1 MANQTKKGMQVRLQ
15 RVIKAP
21 PEKVWQFV
29 GTEQGLKEW
38 LGPKEYEPR
47 VGAQIFFDVQ
57 HDGHFHMDG
66 EVVIYDPPRELA
78 FTWRETEV
86 GGEPWPAYTT
96 VRVTLEPVA
105 EGTLVTLFHEG
116 FEKLPEA
123 IAHKE
128 YEGYQRGWE
137 MLNDLDQL
145 AERVEAAA

>member
-1 MANQTKKGMQVRLQ
+1 MANQTKDKMQVKLQ

-38 LGPKEYEPR
+38 LGPKEYKPK
-47 VGAQIFFDVQ
+47 VGARVFFDVQ
-57 HDGHFHMDG
+57 HEGHYHMDG

-86 GGEPWPAYTT
+86 GGESWPAYTT
-96 VRVTLEPVA
+96 VRITLEPIS
-105 EGTLVTLFHEG
+105 EGTLVTLLHEG
-116 FEKLPEA
+116 FENLPAA
-123 IAHKE
+123 IAQAQ

-137 MLNDLDQL
+137 MLHDLDVL